1 MNEATPVTS
10 RPGDLARLDETSQS
24 DRATLVATG
33 WSSVVVEP
41 RRAKP
46 LRTRQPAAVATGR
59 SPWRRR
65 AQALSLSVALFSAL
79 ILMAWIGLGSRLHA
93 AVAASPA
100 SSEPAV
106 VHCSP
111 ASAGLVAA
119 LKAGLADPHA
129 GDLRYVSLVQS
140 PADAR
145 MYFVAATIAG
155 TGWDSKVGLWATDD
169 PSGGSPI
176 YAVNENAIR
185 DSTWPDARTTGTHL
199 SEVDDGADVAM
210 ACGDG

>member
-1 MNEATPVTS
+1 ME
-10 RPGDLARLDETSQS
+10 R
-24 DRATLVATG
+24 TLVRSYSGDGSKAKEAFQFDLVRLEATG
-33 WSSVVVEP
+33 WRPVGAERRGDKLRVTYQRTIAASRASSRGAVWEP
-41 RRAKP
+41 
-46 LRTRQPAAVATGR
+46 LILGTLLG
-59 SPWRRR
+59 
-65 AQALSLSVALFSAL
+65 AL
-79 ILMAWIGLGSRLHA
+79 ILVTWFVFWHPRLHA